1 LNIFKGFRTKAVVVV
16 PNDDVYKQ
24 RVDQLAE
31 DIKSAL
37 PFIINNMKSNKLVLL
52 YQLREITIIILN
64 LVGFTL
70 PKPGEFDSIE
80 FTELDEEESRKLIAL
95 YNSQGAEDRLD
106 RLLLRRAK
114 KNEDISIKNYINFLY
129 K

>member
-1 LNIFKGFRTKAVVVV
+1 MVV

-24 RVDQLAE
+24 RIDQLAE
-31 DIKSAL
+31 DIKSSL
-37 PFIINNMKSNKLVLL
+37 PFIINNMKSNKLLLLL
-52 YQLREITIIILN
+52 YQLREITIIIMK

-80 FTELDEEESRKLIAL
+80 YAELDEEESHKLTAI
-95 YNSQGAEDRLD
+95 YNAQGTEDRLD

-114 KNEDISIKNYINFLY
+114 KNEDISKLY
-129 K
+129 KIIGVLLFTFLSRI